1 MTQAGRL
8 EVINIAEQGA
18 RLSQPFT
25 MLDLAQIDDLM
36 LSLYLCQ
43 GTLQTH
49 RHVDQDE
56 LFLVHSGMISLESE
70 WGDVVLR
77 PHELAVVPKGV
88 GHRSASLLP
97 SLVLLLQ
104 PRIVVDRRNGDRRL
118 FALKDKDRLEKVSLA
133 SMGRQ
138 VVVPFSPVLVTHLD
152 TFALQLTLCEG
163 TGPWQATDRQAS
175 LILCHD
181 GRLTVDTE
189 GLGQASL
196 GPGELT
202 VIPAQVSH
210 RLLSTGRAMVLGL
223 KRHKQPGLPLP
234 DRV

>member
-1 MTQAGRL
+1 MAQTSKL
-8 EVINIAEQGA
+8 EVIRIAEQGA

-25 MLDLAQIDDLM
+25 MIDLAQIDDLM
-36 LSLYLCQ
+36 LSIYLCQ

-56 LFLVHSGMISLESE
+56 LFLVHSGAISLESE

-104 PRIVVDRRNGDRRL
+104 PRVVVDRRNGDRRL
-118 FALKDKDRLEKVSLA
+118 FALKAEKRLEKINLSA
-133 SMGRQ
+133 MGHQ
-138 VVVPFSPVLVTHLD
+138 VVVPFSPVLVAHLD
-152 TFALQLTLCEG
+152 TFAIQLTLCEG
-163 TGPWQATDRQAS
+163 VGPWQTEGRQAS
-175 LILCHD
+175 LILCYD
-181 GRLTVDTE
+181 GRLTVDAE
-189 GLGQASL
+189 GLGRASL
-196 GPGELT
+196 GSAELT
-202 VIPAQVSH
+202 VIPSRVPYC
-210 RLLSTGRAMVLGL
+210 LSSAGRAMVLGL

-234 DRV
+234 DQV

>member
-1 MTQAGRL
+1 MTQASKL

-36 LSLYLCQ
+36 LSLFLCQ

-56 LFLVHSGMISLESE
+56 LFLVQSGTISLESE
-70 WGDVVLR
+70 WGDVILR

-104 PRIVVDRRNGDRRL
+104 PRVVVDRRNGDRRL
-118 FALKDKDRLEKVSLA
+118 FALKDENRLEKVSLA
-133 SMGRQ
+133 AMGRQ
-138 VVVPFSPVLVTHLD
+138 VVVPFSPVLVANLD
-152 TFALQLTLCEG
+152 TFALLLTLCEG
-163 TGPWQATDRQAS
+163 MGPWQAHDRQAD
-175 LILCHD
+175 LILCQD
-181 GRLTVDTE
+181 GRLTIETE
-189 GLGQASL
+189 GMGLASL
-196 GPGELT
+196 GPGELA
-202 VIPAQVSH
+202 VIPSHVSY

>member
-1 MTQAGRL
+1 VTQTRRL
-8 EVINIAEQGA
+8 EVIGIAQQGA
-18 RLSQPFT
+18 RLTQPFS

-36 LSLYLCQ
+36 LSIFLCQ

-56 LFLVHSGMISLESE
+56 LFLVHSGTISVESD
-70 WGDVVLR
+70 WGDVVLQ

-104 PRIVVDRRNGDRRL
+104 PRVVVDRRNGDRRL
-118 FALKDKDRLEKVSLA
+118 FALKGESRLEKVSLMA
-133 SMGRQ
+133 MSHQ
-138 VVVPFSPVLVTHLD
+138 VVVPFRPVLVADLD
-152 TFALQLTLCEG
+152 MFAVQLTLCEG
-163 TGPWQATDRQAS
+163 MGPWQPADHPAN

-181 GRLTVDTE
+181 GRLTVDTKE
-189 GLGQASL
+189 LGQAPL
-196 GPGELT
+196 GPAELT
-202 VIPAQVSH
+202 VIPSSVSY
-210 RLLSTGRAMVLGL
+210 RLLSTGRATALDL

-234 DRV
+234 D

>member
-1 MTQAGRL
+1 M
-8 EVINIAEQGA
+8 I
-18 RLSQPFT
+18 
-25 MLDLAQIDDLM
+25 DLAQIDDLV
-36 LSLYLCQ
+36 LSIFLCQ

-56 LFLVHSGMISLESE
+56 LFLVHSGTISLESE

-104 PRIVVDRRNGDRRL
+104 PRVVVDRRNGDRRI
-118 FALKDKDRLEKVSLA
+118 FALKGEKRLEKVSLA
-133 SMGRQ
+133 AMSRQ
-138 VVVPFSPVLVTHLD
+138 VFVPFSPVSVAHLD
-152 TFALQLTLCEG
+152 TFAVQLTLCEG
-163 TGPWQATDRQAS
+163 AGPWQVEDRQAS
-175 LILCHD
+175 LILCRN

-189 GLGQASL
+189 GLDRMSL

-202 VIPAQVSH
+202 VVPSPVPY
-210 RLLSTGRAMVLGL
+210 RLLSTGRAMVLSL

-234 DRV
+234 DQV

>member
-1 MTQAGRL
+1 M
-8 EVINIAEQGA
+8 I
-18 RLSQPFT
+18 
-25 MLDLAQIDDLM
+25 DLAQIDDLM
-36 LSLYLCQ
+36 LSIFRCQ

-56 LFLVHSGMISLESE
+56 LFLVHSGTISLESE

-104 PRIVVDRRNGDRRL
+104 PRVVVDRRNGDRRL
-118 FALKDKDRLEKVSLA
+118 FALKDENRLEKVSLA
-133 SMGRQ
+133 AMGRQ
-138 VVVPFSPVLVTHLD
+138 VVVPFSPVLVADLD

-163 TGPWQATDRQAS
+163 AGPWQAEDRQAT
-175 LILCHD
+175 LLLCHD

-189 GLGQASL
+189 GLGRASL
-196 GPGELT
+196 GAAELT
-202 VIPAQVSH
+202 VIPSRVSY
-210 RLLSTGRAMVLGL
+210 RLLSTGRATVLGL

-234 DRV
+234 DQA